1 VEIQL
6 NPNPKS
12 PGRELGSIQ
21 SMPLPVETLL
31 ERNIVDKVT
40 KDIQNWIIGLTKP
53 KNELGRFATC
63 PYAQFSKYQIEKRSI
78 SDLAPLAG
86 VEVAIFVLED
96 SLTLE
101 DLTEACRALNEAYPD
116 YIFLDDHKDDHS
128 FINGVQTNNGMYNLI
143 LCQNKEKL
151 LKARD
156 TLKTTKYYSYWD
168 EEMYRR
174 IVQG

>member
-1 VEIQL
+1 M